1 MFIVKKGGLTDST
14 PVFQLH
20 EPTFDH
26 GVAEFTVADLI
37 RDNITSKP
45 CPFSKMSV
53 PAGLA
58 CVTHDDGAVRTKVCV
73 EMEDAINE
81 KKKSGN
87 DHEVMSEDAFDQ
99 LIALASVGFPGA
111 KTTSNSKHTAASLVT
126 LGGRKKTRSK
136 SKINMSIAKKKH
148 TRKQKQVAK

>member
-1 MFIVKKGGLTDST
+1 MSIVKKGDIIDVT
-14 PVFQLH
+14 PAFQFH

-58 CVTHDDGAVRTKVCV
+58 CVTRDDGAVRTKVCV

-81 KKKSGN
+81 KKKSGD

-99 LIALASVGFPGA
+99 LIALASVGLSG
-111 KTTSNSKHTAASLVT
+111 TSSKHKTASLIT

-148 TRKQKQVAK
+148 TRKQNRSAK